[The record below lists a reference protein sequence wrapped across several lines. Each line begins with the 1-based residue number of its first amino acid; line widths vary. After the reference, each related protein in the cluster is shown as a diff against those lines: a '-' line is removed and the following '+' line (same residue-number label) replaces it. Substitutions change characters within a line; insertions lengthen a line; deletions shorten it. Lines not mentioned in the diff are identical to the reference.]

1 MSYDTPNGFIDTV
14 TYLQVEPTGRFKSG
28 RVVTSTQKR
37 PETPRG
43 GTVVVKLTIRIPDA
57 AFAPLQPEAV
67 VLVPTNLTDPH
78 PVEVLATDRTDGS
91 AL

>member
-14 TYLQVEPTGRFKSG
+14 TYLQVEPSGRYKAG
-28 RVVTSTQKR
+28 RVVAATQKR
-37 PETPRG
+37 PAAPRG
-43 GTVVVKLTIRIPDA
+43 GTVVVKITVRIPDA

-78 PVEVLATDRTDGS
+78 PVVVEATDPTDPS
-91 AL
+91 